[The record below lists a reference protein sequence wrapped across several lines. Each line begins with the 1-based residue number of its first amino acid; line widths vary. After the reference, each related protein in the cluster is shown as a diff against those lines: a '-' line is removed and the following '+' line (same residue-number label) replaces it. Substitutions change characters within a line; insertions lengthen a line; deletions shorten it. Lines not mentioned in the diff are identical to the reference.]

1 MHCKLVVNDSLV
13 LVDLVFDLKCIELTG
28 SCLRLINKF
37 QLKLIRYFLIV
48 LFELFVCY
56 FWNLGSLFS

>member
-1 MHCKLVVNDSLV
+1 MHCKLIVNDSFV
-13 LVDLVFDLKCIELTG
+13 LVDLVFDLKCIGLIG

-37 QLKLIRYFLIV
+37 HVKLVRYFLIV
-48 LFELFVCY
+48 LFELFDCY